1 MGECKR
7 PDSDGA
13 DLVEALYKE
22 HFTSIYRL
30 GFRLLGNSEQALDL
44 TQEVFLK
51 LYRRLDGGSPV
62 TEIKGWLYR
71 TAANLSYDWLRRK
84 CRFQKIW
91 ASRLERTGKD
101 VVQELIDA
109 EAIQAVR
116 EALEQ
121 LPPRD
126 RILLVL
132 YLDELSYDE
141 ISRATGF
148 RRSSV
153 GTFVSRAIKRLAKEL
168 DRGEKT

>member
-1 MGECKR
+1 MEVCKG
-7 PDSDGA
+7 PDSNRD
-13 DLVEALYKE
+13 DLIEALYRE
-22 HFTSIYRL
+22 NFPALYRF
-30 GFRLLGNSEQALDL
+30 GYRLLGNSEQALDL

-51 LYRRLDGGSPV
+51 LYRRLNGSSPV

-84 CRFQKIW
+84 TRFYKLCANHSERVGQDVEQK
-91 ASRLERTGKD
+91 
-101 VVQELIDA
+101 LIEAEGIQSIRDA
-109 EAIQAVR
+109 LQR
-116 EALEQ
+116 

-153 GTFVSRAIKRLAKEL
+153 GTFVSRAIKRLAEEL